1 LEESETPSP
10 LPEGSIP
17 EAAEVET
24 VPAVEEREFPIAIE
38 EAKAVE
44 VALEVEEKRKAKSK
58 VFYKRKKQFI
68 QLRLKATKRV
78 DEQLSP
84 LQETLGPI
92 TYTS

>member
-1 LEESETPSP
+1 LVLGAANWSCNPVAAVGERWWIKAVDVFPVLEESETPSP

-44 VALEVEEKRKAKSK
+44 VALEVEEWRTGDLIG
-58 VFYKRKKQFI
+58 RGGQI
-68 QLRLKATKRV
+68 
-78 DEQLSP
+78 
-84 LQETLGPI
+84 
-92 TYTS
+92 